1 MAISGQYQKLISI
14 CRIVYQKEFTSSR
27 EKHRKIKKMMNTSFT
42 NDVVCTDNNDIKV
55 TCGTQNVELSIFLCP
70 IYFAGY
76 NESLVALN
84 RQFSDPKC
92 QGTVEASVSPPVL
105 TFTFPIS
112 DVNST
117 FCGNKLVI
125 TNAPGTGAFKE
136 FSNIQFANI
145 SGLIETNDPVAN
157 VITYNQELVYLYSC
171 SYPLEY
177 IINDTRVD
185 VAGVSIAI
193 NDRNGTFRS
202 TLTLQLYSD
211 AEYTNSLI
219 IPESGLTLKTKI
231 YAEVRATKLT
241 DKFNVLLDHCYTST
255 SRFHLNSSLT
265 YDLFIGCNK
274 EQQTNIVS
282 NGEDQFARF
291 YFEAFRFTEH
301 QKLPVSTFYL
311 HCATRLC
318 AKAACSDFYQ
328 CKRRK
333 REVPLIVTTPLP
345 DEVSDPSVISSDEI
359 RTRNDNVVN
368 TNDNSGTSGMAID
381 SMEKQT
387 ALAESIFL
395 ASEEESS
402 NYSMETLTRLPSAQP
417 TNSDI
422 DTSMATSDVEYLRS

>member
-1 MAISGQYQKLISI
+1 MNCQYPQNNEPTFFKNEAE
-14 CRIVYQKEFTSSR
+14 KE
-27 EKHRKIKKMMNTSFT
+27 K
-42 NDVVCTDNNDIKV
+42 DNNDIKV
-55 TCGTQNVELSIFLCP
+55 TCGTQNVQLSIFLCP

-92 QGTVEASVSPPVL
+92 QGTVDASVSPPVL
-105 TFTFPIS
+105 KFTFPIS

-145 SGLIETNDPVAN
+145 SGLIETNDPVVN

-241 DKFNVLLDHCYTST
+241 DK
-255 SRFHLNSSLT
+255 
-265 YDLFIGCNK
+265 
-274 EQQTNIVS
+274 
-282 NGEDQFARF
+282 
-291 YFEAFRFTEH
+291 
-301 QKLPVSTFYL
+301 
-311 HCATRLC
+311 
-318 AKAACSDFYQ
+318 
-328 CKRRK
+328 
-333 REVPLIVTTPLP
+333 
-345 DEVSDPSVISSDEI
+345 
-359 RTRNDNVVN
+359 
-368 TNDNSGTSGMAID
+368 
-381 SMEKQT
+381 
-387 ALAESIFL
+387 
-395 ASEEESS
+395 
-402 NYSMETLTRLPSAQP
+402 
-417 TNSDI
+417 
-422 DTSMATSDVEYLRS
+422 